1 VDIILQTH
9 DSKCSL
15 ELRRIECCEG
25 DYFCTLMVRSG
36 DFSAEHRFDFGGE
49 SLARFCT
56 DLATMDEK
64 LIGSARLRHPDEPD
78 ELVFEAHGWG
88 SIQVSGHLVGN
99 RLPRQELRF
108 AFVTDQTCLA
118 PLIRDLKGCS
128 ERACGAGQNAPSDS
142 RRPRRGPVHPGG

>member
-1 VDIILQTH
+1 MDISLQTN
-9 DSKCSL
+9 DPKSSL
-15 ELRRIECCEG
+15 ELRRIEYWEG

-64 LIGSARLRHPDEPD
+64 LIGSARLKHPDEPD
-78 ELVFEAHGWG
+78 ELVIEVNQRG
-88 SIQVSGHLVGN
+88 QVQVAGHLIGN

-108 AFVTDQTCLA
+108 AFVTDQTCLT
-118 PLIRDLKGCS
+118 PFIRGLKDVQR
-128 ERACGAGQNAPSDS
+128 EHVPPDIETF
-142 RRPRRGPVHPGG
+142 H